1 MRKAHDPAEWF
12 AAAQAAVYSGLS
24 RPMVNYLCRHAVV
37 EPSCSCPRG
46 HGIPRHYSFGD
57 IVALR
62 LVAKLS
68 ASGVSVLRLKKAMK
82 VMRRFHPQITLTSLP
97 ASHLITDGKELF
109 LRQEGEVF
117 ERLSDGQLAFA
128 FVVELSQLRSEV
140 VQRMKKAA

>member
-1 MRKAHDPAEWF
+1 
-12 AAAQAAVYSGLS
+12 
-24 RPMVNYLCRHAVV
+24 
-37 EPSCSCPRG
+37 
-46 HGIPRHYSFGD
+46 
-57 IVALR
+57 
-62 LVAKLS
+62 
-68 ASGVSVLRLKKAMK
+68 
-82 VMRRFHPQITLTSLP
+82 MRRFHPQITLTSLP